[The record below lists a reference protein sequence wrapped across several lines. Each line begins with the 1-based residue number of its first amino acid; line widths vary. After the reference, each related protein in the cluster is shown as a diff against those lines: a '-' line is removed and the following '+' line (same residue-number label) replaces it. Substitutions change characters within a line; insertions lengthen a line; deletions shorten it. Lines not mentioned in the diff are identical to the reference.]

1 MSKVFELDSSAHRS
15 TSLRSVLGPER
26 NKVK

>member
-1 MSKVFELDSSAHRS
+1 MSKVFELDSSVHRS

-26 NKVK
+26 NKVR